1 MTTID
6 IQTTISIVTGIINLV
21 LLTFL
26 INFFKTYREIAKE
39 REDLIKEQKNLS
51 DVRTQIAK
59 DELALVDR
67 QNKQL
72 ISEKD
77 ILQDQLTEILK
88 SEGVDKSFILDNGL
102 LKSLKTDFIKKVE
115 DLTTKLEKIDKTVE
129 KNGDK
134 IVIDGSYHLSIGN
147 GYIVN
152 KEWEKATYHLGLAS
166 QVYPQDSNIHFT
178 RGVCYANI
186 RGGID
191 SDRKSIEA
199 YSQAIIY
206 LSDEKKETRNKA
218 YIYRGAMYKR
228 LGKLDE
234 AENDINFGLS
244 NTGSKHIKA
253 DGLYNLACI
262 HSMKNDKENL
272 LEVIKLIKQTDSS
285 YLSAIKYHFMDYF
298 RNFKDDDAFKKAI
311 DKSL

>member
-102 LKSLKTDFIKKVE
+102 LKS
-115 DLTTKLEKIDKTVE
+115 
-129 KNGDK
+129 
-134 IVIDGSYHLSIGN
+134 
-147 GYIVN
+147 
-152 KEWEKATYHLGLAS
+152 
-166 QVYPQDSNIHFT
+166 
-178 RGVCYANI
+178 
-186 RGGID
+186 
-191 SDRKSIEA
+191 
-199 YSQAIIY
+199 
-206 LSDEKKETRNKA
+206 
-218 YIYRGAMYKR
+218 
-228 LGKLDE
+228 
-234 AENDINFGLS
+234 
-244 NTGSKHIKA
+244 
-253 DGLYNLACI
+253 
-262 HSMKNDKENL
+262 
-272 LEVIKLIKQTDSS
+272 
-285 YLSAIKYHFMDYF
+285 
-298 RNFKDDDAFKKAI
+298 
-311 DKSL
+311 